1 MAAHGC
7 HLPIGSLY
15 FLLVIIESFFLAV
28 RDAMITRTVLY
39 KVSIAIASRTFSK
52 KAFSEQRIRVGF
64 DNSAGRIVAFD
75 VTIRI
80 SSNLEFFLGPDFN
93 PSIMAGHP

>member
-39 KVSIAIASRTFSK
+39 KVSIAIVSRTFSK
-52 KAFSEQRIRVGF
+52 KAFSEHVFALALITLPVG
-64 DNSAGRIVAFD
+64 
-75 VTIRI
+75 
-80 SSNLEFFLGPDFN
+80 
-93 PSIMAGHP
+93 